1 MTYPDLPF
9 FISYNVCDSE
19 IILTE
24 AESFHAAKVLRLH
37 SGDKINVTD
46 GNANYALAEITNI
59 DARKCVAVPLALH
72 TSVVKH
78 NYNLH
83 LAISPLRNMDR
94 LEWMI
99 EKAVEMGI
107 DSISLVACSRTVKKN
122 VNTARLQNIVISACK
137 QSQKVSFP
145 KINSLENYNSFMESV
160 TGKSKLIAHCISDV
174 PRQSYRSY
182 IDKHDDVTIL
192 IGPEGDF
199 SLSEIEQATSAG
211 FESVH
216 FGGARLRTE
225 TAGLLACSMLYARY
239 EV

>member
-9 FISYNVCDSE
+9 FVSSNVCDAE

-24 AESFHAAKVLRLH
+24 AESFHAAKVLRLY

-46 GNANYALAEITNI
+46 GNGNYALAEITKL
-59 DARKCVAVPLALH
+59 DARNCVAVPLSLH
-72 TSVVKH
+72 TGVAKH

-107 DSISLVACSRTVKKN
+107 DCISLVACARTVKKN
-122 VNTARLQNIVISACK
+122 VNITRLQNIVISACK
-137 QSQKVSFP
+137 QSKKVSFP
-145 KINSLENYNSFMESV
+145 KINPLVTYNSFLESV
-160 TGKSKLIAHCISDV
+160 TGNTKVIAHCISNV

-199 SLSEIEQATSAG
+199 SNSEIEKAISYG
-211 FESVH
+211 FDGVH
-216 FGGARLRTE
+216 FGGSRLRTE